1 MALQDELRAQLIKQF
16 AADVVEITEENGN
29 VYYGCPTCRRPVS
42 RHNVTCVSCGQ
53 TIKWDNISKEEYK
66 RVGHKM
72 ATLSFEVPGDF
83 AKSDCRKCPLSYIT
97 KKDGENQ
104 YDCPLNMRNKC
115 PLEFSTM
122 E

>member
-1 MALQDELRAQLIKQF
+1 MALQDELRASLIKQF
-16 AADVVEITEENGN
+16 AADVVEITEENDN

-53 TIKWDNISKEEYK
+53 TLKWDHITKEEYK
-66 RVGHKM
+66 KSGAKK

-97 KKDGENQ
+97 KKDGESQ

-115 PLEFSTM
+115 PLEFS
-122 E
+122 EI